1 MLKFI
6 EIWSYKMGVRLAM
19 KKELMGLEGSDL
31 LTADDV
37 RSELNT
43 FVKRNEQ
50 HSEIGF
56 SLISKFNDNHS
67 QISSGHESK
76 IKQLDFQ
83 RHRLFKDILY
93 SRKSVDGWLNSKL
106 AQVSL

>member
-1 MLKFI
+1 
-6 EIWSYKMGVRLAM
+6 MGVRLAM

-93 SRKSVDGWLNSKL
+93 SRKSVDGWLGSQLN
-106 AQVSL
+106 

>member
-1 MLKFI
+1 
-6 EIWSYKMGVRLAM
+6 MGVRLAM

>member
-1 MLKFI
+1 
-6 EIWSYKMGVRLAM
+6 MGVRSAM

-43 FVKRNEQ
+43 LVKRNE
-50 HSEIGF
+50 HNSEVGF

-67 QISSGHESK
+67 QISTGHASK

-93 SRKSVDGWLNSKL
+93 SRKSVDGWLSSQIN
-106 AQVSL
+106 

>member
-1 MLKFI
+1 
-6 EIWSYKMGVRLAM
+6 MGVRLAM
-19 KKELMGLEGSDL
+19 KKELMGLEGADL
-31 LTADDV
+31 LTAEDV
-37 RSELNT
+37 RAKLNT
-43 FVKRNEQ
+43 LVKRDAK

-67 QISSGHESK
+67 QVSTGHASK

-93 SRKSVDGWLNSKL
+93 SRKSVDGWLSSQLN
-106 AQVSL
+106 